1 MSKQEIINKQFILT
15 LDGERNV
22 YRSVLIC
29 EVSSGKFFTE
39 ETLVY
44 RKVKESE
51 YNLVDDMFKRKIDN
65 NFFVQIA
72 TITE

>member
-1 MSKQEIINKQFILT
+1 MSKQEIIDKQFILT

-22 YRSVLIC
+22 YRSVLIG
-29 EVSSGKFFTE
+29 EVSVGKFFTE
-39 ETLVY
+39 EILVY

-51 YNLVDDMFKRKIDN
+51 FNLVDDVFKRQIDN
-65 NFFVQIA
+65 NFFIQIA

>member
-22 YRSVLIC
+22 YRSVLIG

>member
-1 MSKQEIINKQFILT
+1 MFKEEIINKQFILT

-22 YRSVLIC
+22 YASVLVG
-29 EVSSGKFFTE
+29 EVSAGKFFTE
-39 ETLVY
+39 EILVY
-44 RKVKESE
+44 RKVDESD
-51 YNLVDDMFKRKIDN
+51 YDVVDDELKRQIDD

>member
-1 MSKQEIINKQFILT
+1 MSKQEIIDKQFILT

-22 YRSVLIC
+22 YRSVLIG
-29 EVSSGKFFTE
+29 EVSAGKFFTE
-39 ETLVY
+39 EILVY

-51 YNLVDDMFKRKIDN
+51 FNLVDDVFKRQIDN
-65 NFFVQIA
+65 NFFIQIA